1 MNQIFVHDCSG
12 YKNSELFRVLG
23 ITVWTVGH
31 TGDSGYEGLPAV
43 GPGHPYGI
51 CPIPGVWCHGLWLVL
66 EVVLCCGGVCIC
78 CMFWSGGCIS
88 AEVDLLFRLLVVVE
102 LSHYWGTDYSSA

>member
-66 EVVLCCGGVCIC
+66 EVVFVLWWCLY
-78 CMFWSGGCIS
+78 
-88 AEVDLLFRLLVVVE
+88 LLYVLEWWV
-102 LSHYWGTDYSSA
+102 YQC